1 MKKNYT
7 EKEIQK
13 LAQSTIG
20 KTFKEIQKNEDKV
33 YKYDELDS
41 TKVSYVM
48 EDNIPYGKK
57 DHSNNKA
64 YFGHI
69 FETDVYSYDI
79 NSTSS
84 PDFEEAGIELKVT
97 PYKKNKNNTLS
108 AKERLVLNIINY
120 MEEYKYTFYKSH
132 FWYKN
137 NKIQIVWYLYEPN
150 IDKKNLK
157 ITHEKLFT
165 FPKEDLPIIIK
176 DWETIINK
184 IKDGK
189 AHELSE
195 ADTMYLGACT
205 KGTNGKTVRK
215 QPFSNILAKQ
225 RAFCLKQSYM
235 TALVRKYIGNYEDVE
250 KVLKNTSESFV
261 TFVNDVIEKYKN
273 KTQKELIKEFNI
285 NTDTSAKN
293 INSIIIA
300 RMFNVKSSLRKTDE
314 FQKANIIP
322 KTIRVEENGIIEQSM
337 SFPYF
342 KFVDVANIEFENSV
356 LKEELETTKFM
367 FFVFKKNKKDY
378 IFKGIKLWNMPE
390 QLIETNVKEMYNKT
404 KNVILSGNIVQYIR
418 KDGKRIT
425 NFPGMKENK
434 ICHVRPHGQDS
445 FDVLPLPVK
454 DKLTGLTEY
463 TKHCFWINNKYL
475 EEILKEFI

>member
-7 EKEIQK
+7 ESEIQK

-20 KTFKEIQKNEDKV
+20 KTFGEIQKKDVKEYEYN
-33 YKYDELDS
+33 ELDNS
-41 TKVSYVM
+41 NSLYVM
-48 EDNIPYGKK
+48 EESIPYGNKE
-57 DHSNNKA
+57 DSNNKA

-69 FETDVYSYDI
+69 FETDVYNYDI
-79 NSTSS
+79 NSTSA
-84 PDFEEAGIELKVT
+84 PDFEDAGIELKVT

-120 MEEYKYTFYKSH
+120 MEEYKHTFYKSH

-150 IDKKNLK
+150 IDKKDLK

-205 KGTNGKTVRK
+205 KGTNGKSVRQ
-215 QPFSNILAKQ
+215 QPFSTVMARQ

-235 TALVRKYIGNYEDVE
+235 TVLVRKYIGNYEDVE
-250 KVLKNTSESFV
+250 RVLKNTTESFS
-261 TFVNDVIEKYKN
+261 TFVNNVIEKYKDR
-273 KTQKELIKEFNI
+273 TQNELITEFNI
-285 NTDTSAKN
+285 NPKTSAKN
-293 INSIIIA
+293 INSMIVA
-300 RMFNVKSSLRKTDE
+300 RMFNVKSNLRKTDE
-314 FQKANIIP
+314 FQKANIVP
-322 KTIRVEENGIIEQSM
+322 KTIRVEENGTIEQSM

-342 KFVDVANIEFENSV
+342 KFVDVANTEFEDSD

-367 FFVFKKNKKDY
+367 FFVFKKHKKDY

-404 KNVILSGNIVQYIR
+404 KEVILSGNIVQYIR

-434 ICHVRPHGQDS
+434 VCHVRPHGQDS
-445 FDVLPLPVK
+445 RDVFPLPVK
-454 DKLTGLTEY
+454 DKFTGLTEY

-475 EEILKEFI
+475 EEILKDFI

>member
-1 MKKNYT
+1 MKKTYS
-7 EKEIQK
+7 ESEIK
-13 LAQSTIG
+13 NLAHSTIG
-20 KTFKEIQKNEDKV
+20 KTFGELQSKNNKEYNDLNSSDSFYIME
-33 YKYDELDS
+33 DS
-41 TKVSYVM
+41 T
-48 EDNIPYGKK
+48 PYGNKRK
-57 DHSNNKA
+57 DNKA

-69 FETDVYSYDI
+69 FETDVYDYDI
-79 NSTSS
+79 NSNSA
-84 PDFEEAGIELKVT
+84 PDFENVGIELKVT

-120 MEEYKYTFYKSH
+120 MDEYKHTFYKSH

-137 NKIQIVWYLYEPN
+137 NKIQIIWYLYEPN
-150 IDKKNLK
+150 VDKKNLK

-176 DWETIINK
+176 DWETIIGK
-184 IKDGK
+184 IKNGK

-205 KGTNGKTVRK
+205 KGTNGQTVRQ
-215 QPFSNILAKQ
+215 QPFSTIKAKQ

-250 KVLKNTSESFV
+250 RILKNNTEFN
-261 TFVNDVIEKYKN
+261 TFINTIIEKYRN
-273 KTQKELIKEFNI
+273 KTQKELISEFNI
-285 NTDTSAKN
+285 NPNTSTKN
-293 INSIIIA
+293 LNSMIVA
-300 RMFNVKSSLRKTDE
+300 RMFNVKSNLRKTDE

-322 KTIRVEENGIIEQSM
+322 KTIRIEENGTIEQSM

-342 KFVDVANIEFENSV
+342 KFTDVAYTDFENSD

-367 FFVFKKNKKDY
+367 FFVFKKHNKDY

-390 QLIETNVKEMYNKT
+390 NLIETNVKNMYNKT
-404 KNVILSGNIVQYIR
+404 KEVILNGNIVKYIR
-418 KDGKRIT
+418 NDGKRIT

-434 ICHVRPHGQDS
+434 VCHVRPHGQDS
-445 FDVLPLPVK
+445 NDTFPLPVK
-454 DKLTGLTEY
+454 DKFTGLTEY
-463 TKHCFWINNKYL
+463 TKHCFWINNKFL
-475 EEILKEFI
+475 EELLKEFI